1 MKIKVDF
8 ITGILLFLVSVIAL
22 LFPIFKITN
31 ITFLL
36 KYLFLAYAIINLGRF
51 IINRKT
57 KDYEGLYTS
66 IVSILLFICLFFIR
80 VSNSTLALS
89 LLVFAFVIF
98 ESFIRLKKAD
108 YYHDC
113 KEKIWILEITTLI
126 VFVISGLLTSLN
138 ILLVTDGNIFI
149 IGNLFLINSFI
160 ELIDPIVNY
169 ITKK

>member
-80 VSNSTLALS
+80 MG
-89 LLVFAFVIF
+89 
-98 ESFIRLKKAD
+98 K
-108 YYHDC
+108 DC
-113 KEKIWILEITTLI
+113 
-126 VFVISGLLTSLN
+126 F
-138 ILLVTDGNIFI
+138 
-149 IGNLFLINSFI
+149 
-160 ELIDPIVNY
+160 
-169 ITKK
+169 